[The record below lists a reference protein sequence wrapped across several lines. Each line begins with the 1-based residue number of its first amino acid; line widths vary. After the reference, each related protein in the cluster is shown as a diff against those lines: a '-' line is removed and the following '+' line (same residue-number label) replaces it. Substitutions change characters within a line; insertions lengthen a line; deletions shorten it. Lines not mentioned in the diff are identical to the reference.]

1 MSFSTQSNSFTFHT
15 QKGEFLAFPA
25 YGILKIRNIRYA
37 FAERFQK
44 PISLAPTEFEQI
56 LTDKTVICPQNINPL
71 LEKMIGKVNIDD
83 FEVDETPLFLTINR
97 PLLIKENEKL
107 PVIIWIHGG
116 SYEIGCGD
124 LSSADA
130 ADWVREQNVI
140 IVNVTYRLGVFGF
153 LGGTEEKPANLGVF
167 DVIEALK
174 WIKSA
179 ISDFGGEAE
188 NITLFGQSSGGD
200 AIAHLMISEGVDYLF
215 KRVIIQ
221 SAPFGLRDNRE
232 KMMAEFLLNTQN
244 INNETQASDIVE
256 MYPNGLPSFVKY
268 GLKAAM
274 PFSVQFG
281 FPPLCKQEDTKEM
294 WKKNAKK
301 YDVLLGLNEEETAL
315 YLRSSEKMQK
325 FVPKFIIN
333 KTIRATTESI
343 YEKPALKFVKEYAE
357 FGGNVYY
364 FKIKSGIK
372 NHPFS
377 AAHAFDLPLV
387 FGNEKAWE
395 NSELTKNIPWNYFGE
410 NGKKIR
416 ALWTEF
422 AKTGHISD
430 TSKRPDILEL
440 RKF

>member
-1 MSFSTQSNSFTFHT
+1 MLFSTQSDSILFHT
-15 QKGEFLAFPA
+15 QKGEFLAIPA
-25 YGILKIRNIRYA
+25 NGILKIRNIRYA

-44 PISLAPTEFEQI
+44 PIPLAPSQFEQI
-56 LTDKTVICPQNINPL
+56 LTDKTIICPQNINPL

-83 FEVDETPLFLTINR
+83 FEVDEAPLFLTINR
-97 PLLIKENEKL
+97 PEISNENKKL
-107 PVIIWIHGG
+107 PVIVWIHGG

-130 ADWVREQNVI
+130 TEWVREQNVI
-140 IVNVTYRLGVFGF
+140 IVNVSYRLGIFGF
-153 LGGTEEKPANLGVF
+153 LGGTDEKPANLGLL
-167 DVIEALK
+167 DIIEALK

-179 ISDFGGEAE
+179 ISEFGGDAE

-200 AIAHLMISEGVDYLF
+200 AIAHLMISEGVDHLF
-215 KRVIIQ
+215 RRVIIQ

-244 INNETQASDIVE
+244 ISKETEASDIVE

-274 PFSVQFG
+274 PFSAQFG
-281 FPPLCKQEDTKEM
+281 FPPLCKQEDANEM

-325 FVPKFIIN
+325 FVPKFILN
-333 KTIRATTESI
+333 KAIRATTEII

-357 FGGNVYY
+357 LGGNIYY

-372 NHPFS
+372 NHPFA

-395 NSELTKNIPWNYFGE
+395 NAELTKNIPWSYF
-410 NGKKIR
+410 NNNRKKIR

-430 TSKRPDILEL
+430 TSERPDILEV
-440 RKF
+440 RKV